1 MENEVNTISSGDD
14 VEYTPTQEERQSLS
28 KDKIVPY
35 LVPFI
40 LITVCFALWGFA
52 NDITNPLV
60 KSFEKIFLTSTQD
73 ATLVQVAFYGG
84 YGVMA
89 IPAALFIRKFS
100 YKAGVLMGLGLF
112 SLGCFLFIPAS
123 QFGTFYPFLG
133 VYFII
138 TCGLS
143 FLETTCNPYILSMGS
158 QETATQRLN
167 LAQAFNPIGSLT
179 GMYIAMTFIT
189 AKMSPQTAGD
199 RRKLSADE
207 FESLKQSDL
216 GILSTPYILCGVVI
230 AIMLIVIALYKMP
243 NNQIIDKRDLSLKG
257 IFSRLIKSKRYREGV
272 VAQMFYVGAQIMCW
286 TFIVHFGTQVFMAQE
301 MSEQTA
307 EVQSQQYNIYAM
319 IIFCISRFICTF
331 LLKFF
336 KPGTL
341 LGSLSFLAMILTCG
355 VIFKGGLFGIYCLVG
370 ISACMSLMFPTIYG
384 IALKG
389 LTGDDSKIAAAG
401 LIAAIVGG
409 CIMPMTQAW
418 AIDKWSIQ
426 LSFIMP
432 LICFVVITIFGYRVV
447 KIHDKRV

>member
-286 TFIVHFGTQVFMAQE
+286 TFIIQYADNLGVSKTTAQN
-301 MSEQTA
+301 
-307 EVQSQQYNIYAM
+307 YNIFAM
-319 IIFCISRFICTF
+319 GIFLSSRFLSTF
-331 LLKFF
+331 LMKYVNSR
-336 KPGTL
+336 KL
-341 LGSLSFLAMILTCG
+341 LALFGLGAAITILG
-355 VIFKGGLFGIYCLVG
+355 VILIEGIIGLYLLVG
-370 ISACMSLMFPTIYG
+370 ASAFMSLMFPTIYG
-384 IALKG
+384 VALDG
-389 LTGDDSKIAAAG
+389 LGQDASLGAAG
-401 LIAAIVGG
+401 LVMAIVGG
-409 CIMPMTQAW
+409 ALMPPLQGLI
-418 AIDKWSIQ
+418 IDMQSIG
-426 LSFIMP
+426 SFAAVNVSFLLP
-432 LICFVVITIFGYRVV
+432 FICFGVVATYGFRASN
-447 KIHDKRV
+447 KRNH